1 MRAIQFSMLS
11 VVVTFLTTAYFFSS
25 RRTQTDAETVF
36 IVVAIIV
43 AIILVLAAL
52 AGLAI
57 GIAYLLIYTWGMARQ
72 VNRVYPDAQ
81 GNFPKDIGVLGNRVT
96 DYNLPVAAQGDLKA
110 WAWWQQTNSKTS
122 MSPKPQIEPEPPKP
136 YLLPATIERDEQA
149 PPLILE
155 ARRIAREEM

>member
-1 MRAIQFSMLS
+1 MRIVQASLFFIA
-11 VVVTFLTTAYFFSS
+11 VTFLVTAYFFSS
-25 RRTQTDAETVF
+25 RRTQDDAETIF
-36 IVVAIIV
+36 IIASIIV
-43 AIILVLAAL
+43 SIILVLAVL
-52 AGLAI
+52 AGLVI
-57 GIAYLLIYTWGMARQ
+57 GVAYLLIYTWGMARQ

-122 MSPKPQIEPEPPKP
+122 MSPKTQIESEPPKP

-155 ARRIAREEM
+155 ARRIANEEM